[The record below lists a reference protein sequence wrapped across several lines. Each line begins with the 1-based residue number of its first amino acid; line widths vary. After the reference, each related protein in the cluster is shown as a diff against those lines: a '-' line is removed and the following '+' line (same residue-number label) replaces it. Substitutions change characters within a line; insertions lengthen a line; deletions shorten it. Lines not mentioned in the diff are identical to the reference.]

1 MQKPGWYAGGLVSH
15 EVPPPWQQCLCL
27 APQAGTGR
35 IPVKE
40 VGMVMRALGMNPGEE
55 ELAGLVSQ
63 LDSTVALTQFE
74 NLVKDRIN
82 EVENIEELRE
92 AFSVFDRDGQ
102 GFISGAELRFML
114 TNLGEKLNDQEVDD
128 MIKEAGIGSDGR
140 FRYNDFIKKLQSGE

>member
-15 EVPPPWQQCLCL
+15 EVPPPWQRCPCLVL
-27 APQAGTGR
+27 QAGTGR

-114 TNLGEKLNDQEVDD
+114 TNLGEKLNDQEVD
-128 MIKEAGIGSDGR
+128 G
-140 FRYNDFIKKLQSGE
+140 KLCISSTLRTK

>member
-1 MQKPGWYAGGLVSH
+1 
-15 EVPPPWQQCLCL
+15 
-27 APQAGTGR
+27 
-35 IPVKE
+35 
-40 VGMVMRALGMNPGEE
+40 MVMRALGMNPSEE

-63 LDSTVALTQFE
+63 LDNTVALTQFE

-114 TNLGEKLNDQEVDD
+114 TNLGEKLNDQEVD
-128 MIKEAGIGSDGR
+128 GIVV
-140 FRYNDFIKKLQSGE
+140 

>member
-1 MQKPGWYAGGLVSH
+1 
-15 EVPPPWQQCLCL
+15 
-27 APQAGTGR
+27 
-35 IPVKE
+35 
-40 VGMVMRALGMNPGEE
+40 MVMRALGMNPGEE

-114 TNLGEKLNDQEVDD
+114 TNLGEKLNDQEVD
-128 MIKEAGIGSDGR
+128 G
-140 FRYNDFIKKLQSGE
+140 KLCISSTLRTK